1 MAKKKEVVVEKKVK
15 AEPKV
20 AKPKAKKS
28 VTEVAVKAPVVEVAP
43 VAPVSEWFDYN
54 GVVGKPNADG
64 TVTLYKRE
72 HSVQVTEVV
81 EAREGMPITKLEAYQ
96 RVF

>member
-1 MAKKKEVVVEKKVK
+1 MAKKKEVVEKKVTPK
-15 AEPKV
+15 AVKE
-20 AKPKAKKS
+20 PKAKKS
-28 VTEVAVKAPVVEVAP
+28 VTEVTVKAPVVEVAP